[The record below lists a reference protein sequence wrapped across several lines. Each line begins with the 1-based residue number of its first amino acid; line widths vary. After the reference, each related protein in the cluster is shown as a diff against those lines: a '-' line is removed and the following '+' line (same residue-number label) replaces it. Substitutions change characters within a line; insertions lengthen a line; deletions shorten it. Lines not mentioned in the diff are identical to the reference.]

1 MSRTF
6 HASLEAVILVL
17 FVISVLNSGY
27 CRGKMS
33 YINRCNLPISS
44 GRCRGYFLR
53 YGYDSETDEC
63 RPFVYSGCRGNR
75 NNFFTYNECMN
86 RCFMRFK

>member
-1 MSRTF
+1 MS
-6 HASLEAVILVL
+6 VILFAF
-17 FVISVLNSGY
+17 FVTSMLSLGY

-44 GRCRGYFLR
+44 GQCQGYFLR

-63 RPFVYSGCRGNR
+63 RRFVYSGCRGNR

-86 RCFMRFK
+86 RCYMRFK

>member
-1 MSRTF
+1 MFRTL
-6 HASLEAVILVL
+6 HASLSIIFFAF
-17 FVISVLNSGY
+17 FVASMLNLGC

-53 YGYDSETDEC
+53 YGYDSKTDEC
-63 RPFVYSGCRGNR
+63 RRFVYGGCRGNR
-75 NNFFTYNECMN
+75 NNFFTYKECMK
-86 RCFMRFK
+86 RCYLRFK